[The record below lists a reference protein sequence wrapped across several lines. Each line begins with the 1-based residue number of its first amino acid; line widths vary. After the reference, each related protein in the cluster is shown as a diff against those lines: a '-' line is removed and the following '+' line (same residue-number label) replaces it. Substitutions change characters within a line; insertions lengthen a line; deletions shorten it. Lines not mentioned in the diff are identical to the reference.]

1 MCQSFSRSEAKI
13 SIDFVINYYVDF
25 IFSPSKTFT
34 RPRTVILDQAP
45 GLIVSLPTS
54 LPEAQLQF
62 YDWHAVANII
72 DRLKT
77 KNGYIKERRD
87 KVRLTI

>member
-1 MCQSFSRSEAKI
+1 M
-13 SIDFVINYYVDF
+13 SIDFVINYCVDF
-25 IFSPSKTFT
+25 IFSPNKTFT
-34 RPRTVILDQAP
+34 RPRTVISDQAP
-45 GLIVSLPTS
+45 SLIISLPTS

-62 YDWHAVANII
+62 CDWHAVANII

-77 KNGYIKERRD
+77 KNGYTKERRD

>member
-1 MCQSFSRSEAKI
+1 M
-13 SIDFVINYYVDF
+13 SIDFVINCCVDF
-25 IFSPSKTFT
+25 IFSSSKTFI
-34 RPRTVILDQAP
+34 RPRTVISDQTS

-54 LPEAQLQF
+54 LLEAQLQF
-62 YDWHAVANII
+62 YNWHAVANII

-87 KVRLTI
+87 KVRLAI